1 MITSVS
7 RDYTG
12 RNSDLSIF
20 PGLESPST
28 PVFMGISRAPKV
40 IAGPSKCAQGFI
52 VALLSKE
59 GEFED
64 RPNDGTRFLE
74 KIRKAQYPSDIEQ
87 AFLIESSKAIE
98 QWNDNSAHRPLDE
111 QIERVELSSL
121 SFIFGNTDMSVD
133 LTTKGGDSVTF
144 LLPSNWSN

>member
-1 MITSVS
+1 MITDVS
-7 RDYTG
+7 RDYSG
-12 RNSDLSIF
+12 RISDLSIF
-20 PGLESPST
+20 PSLESPLT
-28 PVFMGISRAPKV
+28 PVQMEISSTPKV

-52 VALLSKE
+52 IALLSRE

-64 RPNDGTRFLE
+64 RPYNGTRFLE
-74 KIRKAQYPSDIEQ
+74 KVRRAQYPSDIEQ

-98 QWNDNSAHRPLDE
+98 QWNDNSEHRPLDE
-111 QIERVELSSL
+111 QIDKVELSSL
-121 SFIFGNTDMSVD
+121 SFIFGNADMSVD